1 MTRGERVIAFIERFC
16 KVPEGNLLGKPVILL
31 PFQKKFILEVYDN
44 PAGTSRAYL
53 SMARKNGKTA
63 TIAMMLLA
71 HIVGPEA
78 HQNSRIVSGAR
89 TRKQAAEVYN
99 YASKMVLVSDEL
111 RKIVKLVPS
120 QKIITG
126 LPMNVEY
133 QAVSAD
139 AKGAHGGSPILAILD
154 EVGQVRGPT
163 DAFIEAIETS
173 QGAYEGEALLVAI
186 STQAATDGDLFS
198 VWLDDAEK
206 SKDPRIVCHLYTAP
220 EDCGLNDVDA
230 WAAANPALGVF
241 RSKSDVEDFAA
252 RAIRSPTSENSFR
265 WLFLNQR
272 IEANAPFVSKGVW
285 MACRGETQM
294 PEGAALYGGLDLSA
308 VNDLTSK
315 TYLAQ
320 VGDEYHV
327 FTTFWLPKAGLRERA
342 AGSDKVPYDVWE
354 KQGHLQTTPGSTID
368 YDFVAASIFS
378 DCERYNVRK
387 IAFDRWN
394 FRHFRKS
401 LLDAGFSEDQI
412 EGDNALFEEFGQGY
426 RSMSPAL
433 RDLEVD
439 LLEGRIV
446 HDGNPVMTMCA
457 ANAIVQED
465 PAGNRKLIKPH
476 PASRIDGMI
485 TLTMARAM
493 AATYQGSAA
502 NLTPWDTDPNF
513 RLAV

>member
-1 MTRGERVIAFIERFC
+1 MTRGERVVAFIERFC
-16 KVPEGNLLGKPVILL
+16 KVPEGTLLGKPVILL
-31 PFQKKFILEVYDN
+31 PFQRKFILDVYDN

-78 HQNSRIVSGAR
+78 KQNSRIVSGAR

-120 QKIITG
+120 QKMITG

-173 QGAYEGEALLVAI
+173 QGAYDGAAMLVAI

-198 VWLDDAEK
+198 VWLDDAAK
-206 SKDPRIVCHLYTAP
+206 SKDPRIVCHLYTAD
-220 EDCGLNDVDA
+220 EDCALDDVDA

-241 RSKSDVEDFAA
+241 RSKSDVEDFSA

-285 MACRGETQM
+285 TACRGDVDI
-294 PEGAALYGGLDLSA
+294 PDGAAIYGGIDLSA
-308 VNDLTSK
+308 VNDLTAKVYISQIGGK
-315 TYLAQ
+315 
-320 VGDEYHV
+320 YHV
-327 FTTFWLPKAGLRERA
+327 SPTFWLPEAGLRERA
-342 AGSDKVPYDVWE
+342 SGSDRVPYDVWE
-354 KQGHLQTTPGSTID
+354 RQGDLKTTPGNTID
-368 YDFVAASIFS
+368 YDFVAATIFD
-378 DCERYNVRK
+378 DCERYDIRK

-401 LLDAGFSEDQI
+401 LLNAGFSEDQI
-412 EGDNALFEEFGQGY
+412 DGDDAIFQEFGQGY
-426 RSMSPAL
+426 KSMSPAL
-433 RDLEVD
+433 RDLEAD
-439 LLEGRIV
+439 LLDGRIV
-446 HDGNPVMTMCA
+446 HDGNPVMNMCA

-476 PASRIDGMI
+476 PANRIDGMVA
-485 TLTMARAM
+485 LAMARAM
-493 AATYQGSAA
+493 AATDDGDGPSVYADRGV
-502 NLTPWDTDPNF
+502 LV
-513 RLAV
+513 L